1 MTIGL
6 IGCGK
11 MGSALTLGAI
21 RAGVV
26 TELQI
31 RAYDPVAAAVE
42 SLQKEADIT
51 AAGSLEELITSCD
64 TFLLCVKP
72 NDVAPILS
80 DIAKLSTGE
89 SNPLVLSIAAGV
101 TLSTMESASE
111 SKVRIVRIMPNT
123 PAMIGKGAAAYSL
136 GASATPEDGAFTGK
150 LLSSVGTACEVK
162 EALLDAV
169 TGTSGS
175 GPAYVYTF
183 IEALADGALLEGI
196 PKEQA
201 LQLAAQTVLG
211 GAAMV
216 AETGIHPAELRDR
229 VTSPGGTTI
238 AGLRALEEGAFRA
251 TVMSAVHEATERA
264 KELGQQ

>member
-21 RAGVV
+21 RAGVLA
-26 TELQI
+26 ESQI

-42 SLQKEADIT
+42 SLQKEAEI
-51 AAGSLEELITSCD
+51 AAAASLEDLIAICD

-72 NDVAPILS
+72 NDVGPVLEK
-80 DIAKLSTGE
+80 IASGSQGPDKA
-89 SNPLVLSIAAGV
+89 LVLSIAAGV
-101 TLSTMESASE
+101 TISSMESAAQG
-111 SKVRIVRIMPNT
+111 KARIVRIMPNT

-136 GASATPEDGAFTGK
+136 GSAATPDDGSFTEK
-150 LLSSVGTACEVK
+150 LLSAVGTACEVK
-162 EALLDAV
+162 ETLLDAV

-196 PKEQA
+196 PREQA
-201 LQLAAQTVLG
+201 FQLAAQTVLG
-211 GAAMV
+211 AAAMV
-216 AETGIHPAELRDR
+216 SETGLHPAELRDR

-238 AGLRALEEGAFRA
+238 AGLRALENGKFRA
-251 TVMSAVHEATERA
+251 TVMDAVHTATERA

>member
-21 RAGVV
+21 RAGVIS
-26 TELQI
+26 EAQI
-31 RAYDPVAAAVE
+31 RIYDPVAAAVE
-42 SLQKEADIT
+42 SFQKEADL
-51 AAGSLEELITSCD
+51 AASASLEELISSCD

-72 NDVAPILS
+72 YDVSSVLEK
-80 DIAKLSTGE
+80 IASGSQGPDK
-89 SNPLVLSIAAGV
+89 PLVLSIAAGI
-101 TLSTMESASE
+101 TLSTMESAVAG
-111 SKVRIVRIMPNT
+111 KARIVRIMPNT

-136 GASATPEDGAFTGK
+136 GSSATPDDGTFTDK

-162 EALLDAV
+162 ESLLDAV

-183 IEALADGALLEGI
+183 IEALADGALFEGI
-196 PKEQA
+196 PRAQA
-201 LQLAAQTVLG
+201 FQLAAQTVLG
-211 GAAMV
+211 AAAMV
-216 AETGIHPAELRDR
+216 AETGLHPAELRDR

-238 AGLRALEEGAFRA
+238 AGLKALEDGAFRA
-251 TVMSAVHEATERA
+251 TVMDAVHTATERA

>member
-26 TELQI
+26 TESQI

-72 NDVAPILS
+72 NDVAPILA

-89 SNPLVLSIAAGV
+89 STPLVLSIAAGV

-111 SKVRIVRIMPNT
+111 GRVRIVRIMPNT

-150 LLSSVGTACEVK
+150 LLSSTPLPEPP
-162 EALLDAV
+162 EAARPTSTRSSRPSPTEPSSKAFQKNKLCNSPPRPFSAV
-169 TGTSGS
+169 PPWLPKQAFIPPSFAIASRLRVELPSPGS
-175 GPAYVYTF
+175 GPS
-183 IEALADGALLEGI
+183 
-196 PKEQA
+196 K
-201 LQLAAQTVLG
+201 
-211 GAAMV
+211 
-216 AETGIHPAELRDR
+216 
-229 VTSPGGTTI
+229 
-238 AGLRALEEGAFRA
+238 RAHFVPR
-251 TVMSAVHEATERA
+251 S
-264 KELGQQ
+264 